1 MSSPRHG
8 PAALLLLLHNT
19 PKRSAAPVPGQ
30 QRTEFKAITS
40 TETPLS
46 QGSSTTDSR
55 KVEGVS
61 AATRGRRLT
70 RVDDGDEV
78 GVVEAV
84 AAAVMDGA
92 TPVSPGTQV
101 MTEEDIKAMVLKATD
116 DGVDAVLQ
124 LMKDYSNSE

>member
-1 MSSPRHG
+1 M
-8 PAALLLLLHNT
+8 
-19 PKRSAAPVPGQ
+19 
-30 QRTEFKAITS
+30 
-40 TETPLS
+40 
-46 QGSSTTDSR
+46 
-55 KVEGVS
+55 
-61 AATRGRRLT
+61 
-70 RVDDGDEV
+70 